1 MSSIITS
8 FIFGMKT
15 LEIYGFSLAVP
26 FLRKE
31 LFSSSIY
38 LLYITLSTRILFQS
52 SIYSI
57 IMWMLDIWSFEES
70 YNICKLTKDGNKI
83 TKEMFFKL
91 LMQKHI
97 PIFSV
102 FNALCKLF
110 MGKSIL
116 EYKYHLDK
124 TKMKNPIML
133 LSKIFIIYISIQLLV
148 SGILYY
154 TDKEIKMIDNI
165 ESIEVVQMANSTI
178 LKDTSSGQSV
188 YNLNIYLSDGYIH
201 YNKLSY
207 AKEEIFDN
215 LKNNLSFIKNKYNRE
230 NGEFQGFNIII
241 YNDYSKTWDK
251 YMYNTDLSEKY
262 ELLDISSNIKDVDIY
277 IKDNTLVYNILTN
290 LSKDEI
296 GWDMAEF
303 LLDEFDTDIEDINIQ
318 SKIKNILQN
327 DRKIDKYVVNILS
340 KEYYTSTNNTY
351 FVYIKEA
358 GESSW
363 YYYDNA
369 FFSLEK
375 QQEKFTE
382 EIRSKYKNIKVDY
395 SNLYDTG
402 EIFIY
407 SEKEIKLDIIYK
419 LLKTTKAGKNLEL
432 QAKYLGNISNIK
444 FIVKED

>member
-1 MSSIITS
+1 
-8 FIFGMKT
+8 
-15 LEIYGFSLAVP
+15 
-26 FLRKE
+26 
-31 LFSSSIY
+31 
-38 LLYITLSTRILFQS
+38 
-52 SIYSI
+52 
-57 IMWMLDIWSFEES
+57 MWMLDIWSFDES
-70 YNICKLTKDGNKI
+70 YNICNLTICGNKI
-83 TKEMFFKL
+83 TKEVFFKL
-91 LMQKHI
+91 LMRKHI
-97 PIFSV
+97 PIFSI

-110 MGKSIL
+110 NGKSIL
-116 EYKYHLDK
+116 GYKYHLDK
-124 TKMKNPIML
+124 TKIKNPIL
-133 LSKIFIIYISIQLLV
+133 SLSKIFVVYISIQFLV

-154 TDKEIKMIDNI
+154 TDKEIKMINDI
-165 ESIEVVQMANSTI
+165 ESIEVVQAADSSI
-178 LKDTSSGQSV
+178 LKDTSSGQSI

-207 AKEEIFDN
+207 AKEEIFKD
-215 LKNNLSFIKNKYNRE
+215 LQNNLSFIENKYNRK

-251 YMYNTDLSEKY
+251 YMYNADLSEKY

-277 IKDNTLVYNILTN
+277 IKDNTLVYNILTD
-290 LSKDEI
+290 LYKDEI

-303 LLDEFDTDIEDINIQ
+303 LLDEFDTDIENLNIQ

-327 DRKIDKYVVNILS
+327 NEKIDKYVVNILS
-340 KEYYTSTNNTY
+340 KEYYTSENNTY

-358 GESSW
+358 DEDNW

-382 EIRSKYKNIKVDY
+382 EIRTKDKNIKVDY

-419 LLKTTKAGKNLEL
+419 LLKTTNAGKNLEL
-432 QAKYLGNISNIK
+432 QAKYLGDISNIK